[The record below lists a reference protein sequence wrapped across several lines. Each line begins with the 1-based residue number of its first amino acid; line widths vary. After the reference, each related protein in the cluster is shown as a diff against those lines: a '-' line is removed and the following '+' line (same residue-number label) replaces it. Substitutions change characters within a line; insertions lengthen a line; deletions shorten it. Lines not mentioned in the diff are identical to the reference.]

1 MKQSTRNSYRQRVT
15 RVIEYIH
22 NNLENDLSVENL
34 AEIAFMSPFHFHRI
48 YRELAQETLNATIR
62 RLRLQRAA
70 VELIRSNQ
78 PIARIAKQAAYGSQ
92 EAFSR
97 AFTRQFGETPTEYRE
112 FKQKDKQLREEP
124 FIAMLPAQQKE
135 YAEMYQVEIV
145 DFERLPMVG
154 YRHKGDYME
163 IGSTFEKLLVYA
175 ASHQLLGGQTRMIGL
190 YYDDPKS
197 VVTNQLRSMA
207 CVTLNNSV
215 TSSGDESSP
224 ESIEIPAGRCATL
237 VFKGSYAELEKPYDW
252 LFGHWLPQSG
262 FEAADFPCF
271 EEYLNDP
278 KETPPSELLT
288 KIHCLLV

>member
-1 MKQSTRNSYRQRVT
+1 
-15 RVIEYIH
+15 
-22 NNLENDLSVENL
+22 
-34 AEIAFMSPFHFHRI
+34 MSPFHFHRI

-70 VELIRSNQ
+70 VELIRSKQ

-112 FKQKDKQLREEP
+112 LKQKDKQLREEP
-124 FIAMLPAQQKE
+124 FIAMLPAQKKE
-135 YAEMYQVEIV
+135 YTDMYQVEIV
-145 DFERLPMVG
+145 DFERLPLVG
-154 YRHKGDYME
+154 YQHMGDYME
-163 IGSTFEKLLVYA
+163 IGATFDKLLVYA
-175 ASHQLLGGQTRMIGL
+175 TSHNLLSDQTRSIGI

-197 VVTNQLRSMA
+197 VATNQLRAMA
-207 CVTLNNSV
+207 CITLNHGEAM
-215 TSSGDESSP
+215 TGDDSP
-224 ESIEIPAGRCATL
+224 PDTTEIPAGRCATL
-237 VFKGSYAELEKPYDW
+237 LFKGSYAELEKPYDW
-252 LFGHWLPQSG
+252 LFGNWLPQSG
-262 FEAADFPCF
+262 YEAADFPCF